1 MNEKLFGKKPK
12 HYRLKKHISQT
23 QFIAY
28 GFFLIIMTGSLLLM
42 LPIASR
48 DGQSEPFLNC
58 LFTVASASCVTG
70 LVVADTWTQWSL
82 FGQMVLLVL
91 IQLGGLGF
99 ISIGIFLSIVLRRKI
114 GLKERGLMQESV
126 NTLQIGGMVKLAK
139 KIIIGTAIF
148 EGTGA
153 VILSCRFIPE
163 YGLVRGTWYG
173 IFHSVSAFCNA
184 GFDLMGH
191 TSQYISLCNY
201 EGDWVVIGTIS
212 FLIITGGIGFIVW
225 DDLSRKKLDFRHYML
240 HTKIVLVTTGVLL
253 LTSTIL
259 FYLMER
265 GNILVGLNGSETF
278 LACFFSAVTPR
289 TAGFNNVD
297 TAALTDGSKFLSA
310 ILMFIGGS
318 PGSTAG
324 GIKTSTLAVLLLYVH
339 SNIRQTYG
347 VEIFGRRLEDESIR
361 QSACILTINLGLML
375 AATIAIMVSQNLPM
389 SDVFFETCSAIGT
402 SGMSTGVTRS
412 LNSFS
417 RIVIIL
423 LMYCGRIGSLSFA
436 LAFTRSNRKPHVQL
450 PAERITIG

>member
-1 MNEKLFGKKPK
+1 MNDILLDKKKKRP
-12 HYRLKKHISQT
+12 LKKQISQT

-28 GFFLIIMTGSLLLM
+28 GFFAIIMMGSLFLM

-58 LFTVASASCVTG
+58 LFTATSASCVTG

-82 FGQMVLLVL
+82 FGQIVILIL

-99 ISIGIFLSIVLRRKI
+99 ISVGICLSIILRRKI
-114 GLKERGLMQESV
+114 GLKARGLMQESV
-126 NTLQIGGMVKLAK
+126 NTLQIGGVVKLAK
-139 KIIIGTAIF
+139 KIMVGTVVF
-148 EGTGA
+148 EGAGA
-153 VILSCRFIPE
+153 VLLACRFIPQF
-163 YGLVRGTWYG
+163 GLAKGIWYG

-184 GFDLMGH
+184 GFDLLGH
-191 TSQYISLCNY
+191 TGEYNSLCGY
-201 EGDWVVIGTIS
+201 TGDWLVIGTIS

-225 DDLSRKKLDFRHYML
+225 DDLSRKKFHFRHYML
-240 HTKIVLVTTGVLL
+240 HTKIVLVTTGLL
-253 LTSTIL
+253 LGISTLL
-259 FYLMER
+259 FYVMER
-265 GNILVGLNGSETF
+265 NNILVGMDGSETF

-289 TAGFNNVD
+289 TAGFNSVD

-324 GIKTSTLAVLLLYVH
+324 GIKTSTLAVLLLYVV

-347 VEIFGRRLEDESIR
+347 VEIFGRRLEDGSIR
-361 QSACILTINLGLML
+361 QSACILTINLSLML
-375 AATIAIMVSQNLPM
+375 CATIAIMAAQNLPM

-417 RIVIIL
+417 RIIIIL

-436 LAFTRSNRKPHVQL
+436 LAFTRSCRKPHVQL
-450 PAERITIG
+450 PSEQITVG

>member
-1 MNEKLFGKKPK
+1 MNDILLDKKKKRP
-12 HYRLKKHISQT
+12 LKKQISQT

-28 GFFLIIMTGSLLLM
+28 GFFAIIMMGSLFLM

-58 LFTVASASCVTG
+58 LFTATSASCVTG

-82 FGQMVLLVL
+82 FGQIVILIL

-99 ISIGIFLSIVLRRKI
+99 ISVGICLSIILRRKI
-114 GLKERGLMQESV
+114 GLKARGLMQESV
-126 NTLQIGGMVKLAK
+126 NTLQIGGVVKLAK
-139 KIIIGTAIF
+139 KIMVGTVVF
-148 EGTGA
+148 EGAGA
-153 VILSCRFIPE
+153 VLLACRFIPQF
-163 YGLVRGTWYG
+163 GLAKGIWYG

-184 GFDLMGH
+184 GFDLLGH
-191 TSQYISLCNY
+191 TGEYNSLCGY
-201 EGDWVVIGTIS
+201 TGDWLVIGTIS

-225 DDLSRKKLDFRHYML
+225 DDLSKKKFHFRHYML
-240 HTKIVLVTTGVLL
+240 HTKIVLVTTGLL
-253 LTSTIL
+253 LGISTLL
-259 FYLMER
+259 FYVMER
-265 GNILVGLNGSETF
+265 NNILVGMDGSETF

-289 TAGFNNVD
+289 TAGFNSVD

-324 GIKTSTLAVLLLYVH
+324 GIKTSTLAVLLLYVV

-347 VEIFGRRLEDESIR
+347 VEIFGRRLEDGSIR
-361 QSACILTINLGLML
+361 QSACILTINLSLML
-375 AATIAIMVSQNLPM
+375 CATIAIMAAQNLPM
-389 SDVFFETCSAIGT
+389 SDIFFETCSAIGT

-417 RIVIIL
+417 RIIIIL

-436 LAFTRSNRKPHVQL
+436 LAFTRSCRKPHVQL
-450 PAERITIG
+450 PPEQITIG

>member
-1 MNEKLFGKKPK
+1 
-12 HYRLKKHISQT
+12 
-23 QFIAY
+23 
-28 GFFLIIMTGSLLLM
+28 M

-58 LFTVASASCVTG
+58 LFTATSASCVTG

-139 KIIIGTAIF
+139 KIIIGTAVF
-148 EGTGA
+148 EGAGA
-153 VILSCRFIPE
+153 VILACRFIPE
-163 YGLVRGTWYG
+163 YGLVHGTWYG

-191 TSQYISLCNY
+191 TSQYVSLCNY
-201 EGDWVVIGTIS
+201 QGDWVVIGTIS

-240 HTKIVLVTTGVLL
+240 HTKIVLVTTAILL
-253 LTSTIL
+253 VTSTIL

-265 GNILVGLNGSETF
+265 NHILVGMNGSERF

>member
-1 MNEKLFGKKPK
+1 MNDILLDKKKKKP
-12 HYRLKKHISQT
+12 LKKQISQT

-28 GFFLIIMTGSLLLM
+28 GFFAIIMMGSLFRM

-58 LFTVASASCVTG
+58 LFTATSASCVTG

-82 FGQMVLLVL
+82 FGQIVILIL

-99 ISIGIFLSIVLRRKI
+99 ISVGICLSIILRRKI
-114 GLKERGLMQESV
+114 GLKARGLMQESV
-126 NTLQIGGMVKLAK
+126 NTLQIGGVVKLAK
-139 KIIIGTAIF
+139 KIMVGTAVF
-148 EGTGA
+148 EGAGA
-153 VILSCRFIPE
+153 VLLACRFIPQF
-163 YGLVRGTWYG
+163 GLAKGIWYG

-184 GFDLMGH
+184 GFDLLGH
-191 TSQYISLCNY
+191 TGEYNSLCGY
-201 EGDWVVIGTIS
+201 TGDWLVIGMIS

-225 DDLSRKKLDFRHYML
+225 DDLSRKKFHFRHYML
-240 HTKIVLVTTGVLL
+240 HTKIVLVTTGLL
-253 LTSTIL
+253 LGISTLL
-259 FYLMER
+259 FYVMER
-265 GNILVGLNGSETF
+265 NNILVGMDGSETF

-289 TAGFNNVD
+289 TAGFNSVD

-324 GIKTSTLAVLLLYVH
+324 GIKTSTLAVLLLYVV

-361 QSACILTINLGLML
+361 QSACILTINLSLML
-375 AATIAIMVSQNLPM
+375 CATIAIMAAQNLPM
-389 SDVFFETCSAIGT
+389 SDIFFETCSAIGT

-417 RIVIIL
+417 RIIIIL

-436 LAFTRSNRKPHVQL
+436 LAFTRSCRKPHVQL
-450 PAERITIG
+450 PSEQITIG